1 MEDGFFLVSWL
12 EKPAVRFASRYGRIR
27 PSSCFPAF
35 LIQLTVL
42 FGFLV
47 SNLNLEARKTEMN
60 QEMRKT
66 GKPVGPGAGS

>member
-1 MEDGFFLVSWL
+1 
-12 EKPAVRFASRYGRIR
+12 
-27 PSSCFPAF
+27 
-35 LIQLTVL
+35 L